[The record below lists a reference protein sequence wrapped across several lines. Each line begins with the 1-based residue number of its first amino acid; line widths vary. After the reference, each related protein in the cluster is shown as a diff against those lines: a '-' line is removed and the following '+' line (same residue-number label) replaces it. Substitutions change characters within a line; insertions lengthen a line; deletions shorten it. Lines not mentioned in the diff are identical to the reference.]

1 MIRSFAFASS
11 IFAGLI
17 LLAGCNQ
24 NTALNGQPGTPPA
37 PVAAN
42 DNSAG
47 PQTNGS
53 SPNTT
58 VAAGEF
64 SSATQMFIQDAALS
78 DMYEVQAGQ
87 IATMKSQSP
96 DIKQFARQMVDAH
109 TQHLN
114 QLKQLIAKDAPGYK
128 PPMQLDQTRQA
139 LLDDLQA
146 ANDQVFD
153 PRYIA
158 QQIDQH
164 NEAMILMR
172 GYIKAG
178 DNPDFKA
185 LAQQT
190 VPIITMHLQEI
201 NAIDRAHHG
210 HPGAQA
216 SNVGIV
222 RTR

>member
-1 MIRSFAFASS
+1 MVRSYVFASGL
-11 IFAGLI
+11 FAGLV
-17 LLAGCNQ
+17 LLSGCNQ
-24 NTALNGQPGTPPA
+24 NTASNGQSGSP

-42 DNSAG
+42 GNRAS
-47 PQTNGS
+47 PIENG
-53 SPNTT
+53 NGT
-58 VAAGEF
+58 AAGEL
-64 SSATQMFIQDAALS
+64 SSATQMFVQDAALS

-87 IATMKSQSP
+87 IAIMRSQSP
-96 DIKQFARQMVDAH
+96 DIKQFAQQMVDAH

-128 PPMQLDQTRQA
+128 PPMQLDQTHQA

-146 ANDQVFD
+146 ASDQVFD

-164 NEAMILMR
+164 NQAMILMR

-178 DNPDFKA
+178 DNPDFKV

-190 VPIITMHLQEI
+190 APIITMHLQEI

-216 SNVGIV
+216 SNVGIM